1 MSVHL
6 AWSTSPLPEPP
17 PRADWHSVRRPDP
30 HLLLV
35 HASCS
40 ADEVLAVLRAAVP
53 AGVPLLVVPV
63 TGAVAATD
71 LPGDTAEWLH
81 SHVSGS
87 AGAGG
92 PTHG

>member
-17 PRADWHSVRRPDP
+17 PRDDWHSVRRPDP

-35 HASCS
+35 HGSCS
-40 ADEVLAVLRAAVP
+40 ADEVLAVLREAVP
-53 AGVPLLVVPV
+53 ASVPLLVVPV

-71 LPGDTAEWLH
+71 LPGDVAQWLH
-81 SHVSGS
+81 SHVSGP
-87 AGAGG
+87 AGARGA
-92 PTHG
+92 THG